1 MQPVIHLHINSSYN
15 DKPTHMVQEG
25 LAISPFI
32 TRVPFMETSSFISS
46 LDETLA
52 TLPLHP
58 YYISPFTVPSQ
69 ASIEQED
76 REQVDIENKLLN
88 DVFFS
93 PPAMMSP
100 SSELGFSKVDDVSD
114 LTELSMSLFER
125 TSSICSS
132 NSSSEDEDYCVQ
144 DDNHTLFLCDF
155 DLEAEQKS
163 DQDNHSG
170 IKRNINECTVS
181 NRAINRDAP
190 CKKRKTKEKKDS
202 ATTLDAISMQ
212 HSSDSRDE
220 HQYHQQYEYSKSVT
234 VIDQKKNDTIVE
246 PIARSSSSPTLYE
259 TFTKQNIDWCRYCGT
274 TEGINWRPGPWGKRT
289 LCNKHGCD
297 YKGYGFACKL
307 PRLDLTEYLKEP
319 LAKRTRPILQLYC
332 SVCQKKES
340 WQNNRLI
347 FCDGCPKSFHQ
358 QCFHKEISN
367 SVLESDESWY
377 CTDACSE
384 NITRKRVVIELSRK
398 RLPLMRTPKN
408 ALLQSTS

>member
-1 MQPVIHLHINSSYN
+1 
-15 DKPTHMVQEG
+15 
-25 LAISPFI
+25 
-32 TRVPFMETSSFISS
+32 
-46 LDETLA
+46 
-52 TLPLHP
+52 
-58 YYISPFTVPSQ
+58 
-69 ASIEQED
+69 
-76 REQVDIENKLLN
+76 
-88 DVFFS
+88 
-93 PPAMMSP
+93 
-100 SSELGFSKVDDVSD
+100 
-114 LTELSMSLFER
+114 
-125 TSSICSS
+125 
-132 NSSSEDEDYCVQ
+132 
-144 DDNHTLFLCDF
+144 
-155 DLEAEQKS
+155 
-163 DQDNHSG
+163 
-170 IKRNINECTVS
+170 
-181 NRAINRDAP
+181 
-190 CKKRKTKEKKDS
+190 
-202 ATTLDAISMQ
+202 
-212 HSSDSRDE
+212 
-220 HQYHQQYEYSKSVT
+220 
-234 VIDQKKNDTIVE
+234 
-246 PIARSSSSPTLYE
+246 RSSSSPTLYE